1 MCLWHW
7 FRSKS
12 YEIPFFAPFPKSK
25 SKTVMSKQMMAFIHP
40 SVTNMPIELDNVF
53 DFDLYSITVIADEK
67 SRTRQACLANVQVG

>member
-1 MCLWHW
+1 
-7 FRSKS
+7 
-12 YEIPFFAPFPKSK
+12 
-25 SKTVMSKQMMAFIHP
+25 MSKQMMAFIHP